1 MANSLERL
9 HQFLWFSSS
18 DAIRAKATT
27 VITACTWIAILIFGL
42 VPLLGFILPQ
52 QERFQFAIVSTP
64 VQAVAIAVLTGCVLS
79 GLLPKISRS
88 EVTRIYFIIVY
99 GILLP
104 WFAVCYAWWNGL
116 RLSHALPADLSLK
129 AMDILLMCGAPPLAG
144 MSVDLLIAKW
154 ISKHYRVRGRQ
165 IGIVLLVLAMIIVL
179 PRVVAH

>member
-9 HQFLWFSSS
+9 HQLLWFSSD
-18 DAIRAKATT
+18 DAIRARVKI
-27 VITACTWIAILIFGL
+27 VITTCAWIAFLILGIVALLRF
-42 VPLLGFILPQ
+42 VPPQ
-52 QERFQFAIVSTP
+52 QEQFQFAIVSTL
-64 VQAVAIAVLTGCVLS
+64 VQAVAIAVLVGCAL
-79 GLLPKISRS
+79 GGILPKISGS

-104 WFAVCYAWWNGL
+104 WFVVCYTWWEGL
-116 RLSHALPADLSLK
+116 RVSQVLPANLSLK

-154 ISKHYRVRGRQ
+154 ISKRYRVQSRR
-165 IGIVLLVLAMIIVL
+165 IGIVLLAFAMIIVL